1 MAGYKEIVTKTVIGK
16 AKKKSTNSVVI
27 TPEQLPSTILG
38 CWVINHTFSGFNENG
53 KVRVNGSFDVNVW
66 YSYDSDHKTAV
77 STKVYNYTDL
87 LSVPTK
93 NEINNSS
100 EIIVRSLM
108 QPTVDDAKIN
118 NGEINL
124 NINKELGIEIVGDE
138 KIKVSIED
146 NEDDY
151 EEIIDEDK
159 MADITNEIDPEYL
172 K

>member
-27 TPEQLPSTILG
+27 TPEQLPNTILG

-138 KIKVSIED
+138 KIRVSIED

-159 MADITNEIDPEYL
+159 IDDITNEIDPEYL

>member
-138 KIKVSIED
+138 KIRVSIED

-159 MADITNEIDPEYL
+159 IDDITNEIDPEYL